1 MENEKFNETKYKN
14 DFNKNNYDS
23 LRIVTLKGNKKI
35 LKDYCKDKGISLNG
49 LVNTLLTE
57 RLAVD
62 GYKLITKSD
71 KTD

>member
-1 MENEKFNETKYKN
+1 MENETYNKTKYNN

-23 LRIVTLKGNKKI
+23 LRIVTPKGNKEI

-57 RLAVD
+57 RLAAD

-71 KTD
+71 KTE